1 MAATLITSSLLI
13 LVILIIRKVF
23 HGKMNLQLQYA
34 MWLLVVAR
42 LLLFQIDLLPTS
54 FSVMNFFDDQKIQ
67 SPQENLVTAQI
78 AAEQAIAEHAIT
90 EQTIA
95 EYALPMQKIIALIAT
110 AQTVLGEM
118 VQGWSWKTTLICINI
133 VGSIIFILWLMA
145 YNLFFI
151 RNLRKRRIPYLPIE
165 PRKAEPRKAETQ
177 KENSFKT
184 YNFSKTYNSEKYPLK
199 VYVINGIKSPFLYGG
214 SVYITPEI
222 AENEEMK
229 RHALTHE
236 YSHYLQHDEL
246 WSWVR
251 IICLVCYWYNPLV
264 WVAAFISKQDCELAC
279 DNRSINLLGEDFRYS
294 YARTLLLLFTR
305 TNISGFQYQDNINDL
320 IPNLT
325 VLNMTTS
332 MNDKSNHCKYSK
344 ERIAMI
350 AKKAGKRSPTRRIIT
365 VITTVIVV
373 MVLAITIL
381 STFSS
386 NNYFNRCMIV
396 YFEQDTAE
404 TQKDEI
410 GAAIQQYKKV
420 SKLEYTSAEEAWA
433 EFSKTYLKNN
443 ANIFTENPL
452 ENADSFT
459 VYFKKNTNINELRDY
474 IENLKGVRIVIVNPS
489 AY

>member
-1 MAATLITSSLLI
+1 
-13 LVILIIRKVF
+13 
-23 HGKMNLQLQYA
+23 
-34 MWLLVVAR
+34 
-42 LLLFQIDLLPTS
+42 
-54 FSVMNFFDDQKIQ
+54 
-67 SPQENLVTAQI
+67 
-78 AAEQAIAEHAIT
+78 
-90 EQTIA
+90 
-95 EYALPMQKIIALIAT
+95 
-110 AQTVLGEM
+110 
-118 VQGWSWKTTLICINI
+118 
-133 VGSIIFILWLMA
+133 
-145 YNLFFI
+145 
-151 RNLRKRRIPYLPIE
+151 
-165 PRKAEPRKAETQ
+165 
-177 KENSFKT
+177 
-184 YNFSKTYNSEKYPLK
+184 
-199 VYVINGIKSPFLYGG
+199 
-214 SVYITPEI
+214 
-222 AENEEMK
+222 
-229 RHALTHE
+229 
-236 YSHYLQHDEL
+236 
-246 WSWVR
+246 
-251 IICLVCYWYNPLV
+251 
-264 WVAAFISKQDCELAC
+264 
-279 DNRSINLLGEDFRYS
+279 
-294 YARTLLLLFTR
+294 
-305 TNISGFQYQDNINDL
+305 
-320 IPNLT
+320 
-325 VLNMTTS
+325 
-332 MNDKSNHCKYSK
+332 
-344 ERIAMI
+344 MI